1 MLEQLRIQCPSCG
14 IILDVRNSKHEA
26 VKRITCP
33 HCQKQLAVDFRD
45 EVPQAPAKPLGTLY
59 YGEMRID
66 LQEGVNQIPL
76 PACDALEIK
85 AVRLNDG
92 NSKCLVRVLNDQ
104 QPVLLNG
111 EPLGK
116 DDEVALSIG
125 DELRIGNTILTFG
138 QQGKAPSPEPKP
150 EPKLVEKP
158 KEQEAPKASKP
169 QAHIPYWAIAG
180 ITMMAAL
187 LVAWLLWPSKEKPE
201 VSPAVKTIIADSIKK
216 DTTQKKAEA
225 PKSVSQDRGKEK
237 TEKVDTPQ
245 EPTSEF
251 ELEQQALK
259 GNVSAQIELG
269 SRLIRRS
276 GSSNVIRGIKYLRL
290 AANNGS
296 SEAQSTLTKVINTL
310 QRQADRGDS
319 IAYQILMSIDQ

>member
-1 MLEQLRIQCPSCG
+1 MIEQLRIQCPSCG

-45 EVPQAPAKPLGTLY
+45 EVSQAPAKPLGVLY

-92 NSKCLVRVLNDQ
+92 NSKCLVRALNDQ

-138 QQGKAPSPEPKP
+138 QQGKVLSQEPKP
-150 EPKLVEKP
+150 EPKLVEKAKGTRSSQSLQGP
-158 KEQEAPKASKP
+158 YSYSPVGHRRHYDGGCLTGCLAVMAFQRKARSISRSKDHHCRQYQERYYS
-169 QAHIPYWAIAG
+169 
-180 ITMMAAL
+180 
-187 LVAWLLWPSKEKPE
+187 EK
-201 VSPAVKTIIADSIKK
+201 SRDS
-216 DTTQKKAEA
+216 
-225 PKSVSQDRGKEK
+225 
-237 TEKVDTPQ
+237 
-245 EPTSEF
+245 
-251 ELEQQALK
+251 
-259 GNVSAQIELG
+259 
-269 SRLIRRS
+269 
-276 GSSNVIRGIKYLRL
+276 
-290 AANNGS
+290 
-296 SEAQSTLTKVINTL
+296 
-310 QRQADRGDS
+310 
-319 IAYQILMSIDQ
+319 